1 MTESPGRSALAGA
14 AAELEQV
21 EKENLAAAAA
31 EDAAAQ
37 AAKPEQSTTA
47 ESKPEKPKATTG
59 RKSQARGQADSAPE
73 IKDDD
78 MGVSLVNMQPNPR
91 YDATRLMVRTLVK
104 HGLGMGGW
112 NSEAVETEEADFGIG
127 MMFAQGWEPIK
138 VRSLGY
144 SAAGINMIWILGHV
158 RSGAG
163 KYTEARHI
171 TRIIGAGGMESDGV
185 SGFKADDY
193 INSFIAEG
201 FEIAAVDAIG
211 LGPEGLTMLWVL
223 AR

>member
-1 MTESPGRSALAGA
+1 
-14 AAELEQV
+14 LEQV

-37 AAKPEQSTTA
+37 AAKTDTVAPHVESANTSTQT
-47 ESKPEKPKATTG
+47 SKPETPKASG
-59 RKSQARGQADSAPE
+59 RRQARGQADSAPAAS
-73 IKDDD
+73 DAL
-78 MGVSLVNMQPNPR
+78 MGTPIRLDPNLR
-91 YDATRLMVRTLVK
+91 YDATRLIVRTLVK

-127 MMFAQGWEPIK
+127 QMFAQGWEPIK

-158 RSGAG
+158 PSGAG

>member
-1 MTESPGRSALAGA
+1 MTESPGKTALAGA

-21 EKENLAAAAA
+21 ERDNLAAAAA

-37 AAKPEQSTTA
+37 ATKPDTVQERKPET
-47 ESKPEKPKATTG
+47 PKAAG
-59 RKSQARGQADSAPE
+59 RKQARGQADSAPAP
-73 IKDDD
+73 DAP
-78 MGVSLVNMQPNPR
+78 GTGATFNPLHPKR
-91 YDATRLMVRTLVK
+91 HDATRLIVRTLVK

-127 MMFAQGWEPIK
+127 KMFEQGWEPIK

-144 SAAGINMIWILGHV
+144 TAAGINMIWILGHV
-158 RSGAG
+158 RNGVG
-163 KYTEARHI
+163 NYQEAKHI

-193 INSFIAEG
+193 INSFIADG
-201 FEIAAVDAIG
+201 WEIVAVDAIG

>member
-1 MTESPGRSALAGA
+1 
-14 AAELEQV
+14 LEQV
-21 EKENLAAAAA
+21 EKDNLAAAAA
-31 EDAAAQ
+31 EDAAAS
-37 AAKPEQSTTA
+37 AKPTKADTVQET
-47 ESKPEKPKATTG
+47 KPEAKGTSG
-59 RKSQARGQADSAPE
+59 RKSQARGQADSAPAVS
-73 IKDDD
+73 DPL
-78 MGVSLVNMQPNPR
+78 MGTPIRLDPNPR
-91 YDATRLMVRTLVK
+91 YDATRLLVRTLVK

-127 MMFAQGWEPIK
+127 QMFAQGWEPIK

-158 RSGAG
+158 KSGAG

-171 TRIIGAGGMESDGV
+171 TRIIGAGGMESEGV

-193 INSFIAEG
+193 INSFIADG